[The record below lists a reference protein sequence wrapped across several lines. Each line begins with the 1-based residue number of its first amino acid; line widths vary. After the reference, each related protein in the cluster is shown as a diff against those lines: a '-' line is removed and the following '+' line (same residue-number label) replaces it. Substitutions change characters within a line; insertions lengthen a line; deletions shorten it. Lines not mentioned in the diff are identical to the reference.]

1 MIVRQGD
8 VILTPAENLENFNF
22 ELGTYNILYNFFRK
36 RLSSNTSQKYF
47 ISDISSDR
55 TEIRLDSNI
64 ISNDLII
71 SSSNDFIQYREDA
84 DYFVDFY
91 LNFGLNQT
99 VIANN
104 IKLETEQGIDPT
116 ILIKLYEPLPSN
128 FSLKDELWVVEELS
142 LPQAYE
148 VNFPFVPIIE
158 DDFTFIQGPN
168 YNLNLIQETSAGGEL
183 FSFDTLLQSDVTSS
197 INQIQNL
204 LSQKEVN
211 ININYEKYGN
221 FVNFSSAKTRLE
233 NFYYKV
239 GLIEFAS
246 NQITS
251 LLDPISSGT
260 TTTTSYSSSRAVF
273 TGQIDTIIKN
283 FDGYEYFLYFN
294 SGSQHSYP
302 KQNTQPPFQLYPT
315 GSTEVLNWIGS
326 AGVSTHIMVD
336 RHYLL
341 LITIKIIEIGYIGQY
356 QNI

>member
-1 MIVRQGD
+1 MSQEITIQSLDPTTFEYQTYSNADSQLIVQSLLDTVFSKDTDYIEYYIYDLNKTLIFPDETYPLLDYDIRQGD

-128 FSLKDELWVVEELS
+128 FILKD
-142 LPQAYE
+142 
-148 VNFPFVPIIE
+148 
-158 DDFTFIQGPN
+158 
-168 YNLNLIQETSAGGEL
+168 
-183 FSFDTLLQSDVTSS
+183 
-197 INQIQNL
+197 
-204 LSQKEVN
+204 
-211 ININYEKYGN
+211 
-221 FVNFSSAKTRLE
+221 
-233 NFYYKV
+233 
-239 GLIEFAS
+239 
-246 NQITS
+246 
-251 LLDPISSGT
+251 
-260 TTTTSYSSSRAVF
+260 
-273 TGQIDTIIKN
+273 
-283 FDGYEYFLYFN
+283 
-294 SGSQHSYP
+294 
-302 KQNTQPPFQLYPT
+302 
-315 GSTEVLNWIGS
+315 
-326 AGVSTHIMVD
+326 
-336 RHYLL
+336 
-341 LITIKIIEIGYIGQY
+341 
-356 QNI
+356 